1 MDFFMW
7 VIDFRAQWHLIEP
20 GGARRV
26 KGCAEKELKGYEH
39 RAQADEKIMRTEEAV
54 LDAPPR
60 NATGRS
66 IEVEVAQR
74 MDPTCAQNPWAITA
88 VLLLCTAVSTVIN
101 LVVGFEAIFSQK
113 RVRSIGL
120 IRSNK

>member
-60 NATGRS
+60 NAS
-66 IEVEVAQR
+66 WKVVDFEVAQG
-74 MDPTCAQNPWAITA
+74 MDPMCAQNPWATA
-88 VLLLCTAVSTVIN
+88 AFVVYSSAAVPFFSSTRTHV
-101 LVVGFEAIFSQK
+101 E
-113 RVRSIGL
+113 
-120 IRSNK
+120 

>member
-60 NATGRS
+60 NAS
-66 IEVEVAQR
+66 WKVVDFEVAQGVDS
-74 MDPTCAQNPWAITA
+74 MCAQNL
-88 VLLLCTAVSTVIN
+88 VDCYSSSSSSVI
-101 LVVGFEAIFSQK
+101 A
-113 RVRSIGL
+113 
-120 IRSNK
+120 